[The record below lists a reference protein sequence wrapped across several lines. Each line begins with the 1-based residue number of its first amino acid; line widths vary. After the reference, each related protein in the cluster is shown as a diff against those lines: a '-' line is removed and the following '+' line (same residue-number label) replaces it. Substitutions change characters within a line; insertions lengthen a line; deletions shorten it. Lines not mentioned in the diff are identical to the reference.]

1 MKLLVKVSQ
10 GPCTAEGDFSESSDQ
25 LHNSTSIGHF
35 HLDTSHIFDLSVNCL
50 TWRPITTRLKNLLK
64 ERANPLFSHHRARM
78 VSLLLELYLFGQDYP
93 ADISMFKEMVQ
104 NADDAGATEA
114 GMA

>member
-1 MKLLVKVSQ
+1 M
-10 GPCTAEGDFSESSDQ
+10 
-25 LHNSTSIGHF
+25 
-35 HLDTSHIFDLSVNCL
+35 NCL

-64 ERANPLFSHHRARM
+64 ERANPLYTGARM

>member
-1 MKLLVKVSQ
+1 
-10 GPCTAEGDFSESSDQ
+10 
-25 LHNSTSIGHF
+25 
-35 HLDTSHIFDLSVNCL
+35 
-50 TWRPITTRLKNLLK
+50 
-64 ERANPLFSHHRARM
+64 M

-114 GMA
+114 GMAWKWY